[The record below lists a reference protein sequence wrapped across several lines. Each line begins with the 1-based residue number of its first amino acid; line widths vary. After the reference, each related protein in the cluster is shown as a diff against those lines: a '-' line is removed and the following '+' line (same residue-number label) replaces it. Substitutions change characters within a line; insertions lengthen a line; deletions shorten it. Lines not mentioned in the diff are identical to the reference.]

1 MSKGKN
7 SRLRKKNWSALD
19 GSYGLTIWCIS
30 IWEKG
35 ERERTRIFFICLF
48 NSFMSPQFDVIF
60 HVTHFVIFA
69 DVNKNIFETPSS
81 FLVQFIEKNIFRDQT
96 HLNTQIEG
104 IYLLVQWC
112 RKVWKLYM
120 PPKEDFHKLVGAVIA
135 DWPER
140 NFRVIGLKVIQ
151 DWPELQIDLKFAF
164 NYKYNTHKFLKC
176 TF

>member
-1 MSKGKN
+1 
-7 SRLRKKNWSALD
+7 
-19 GSYGLTIWCIS
+19 
-30 IWEKG
+30 
-35 ERERTRIFFICLF
+35 
-48 NSFMSPQFDVIF
+48 MSPQFDVIF

-112 RKVWKLYM
+112 RKVWKLCM
-120 PPKEDFHKLVGAVIA
+120 PPKEDFHKLVGAVIT
-135 DWPER
+135 DWSKR

-151 DWPELQIDLKFAF
+151 DWPGLQIDLKFAF
-164 NYKYNTHKFLKC
+164 NYKYFLKSRAPTRV
-176 TF
+176 TFIELTDPHLSQQQARLQSKCATYRWHS